1 MSRRGPSWGFRGA
14 AFGVLL
20 AFCAAVRGLG
30 FRMTARDGLLD
41 TPENCDAACREAW
54 RSYSARGDGWFVLA
68 GVLLVLSVAMG
79 VAIWRAGSDIR

>member
-1 MSRRGPSWGFRGA
+1 MSRPGAWGFRGA

-41 TPENCDAACREAW
+41 VMANCDAACQEAW
-54 RSYSARGDGWFVLA
+54 RTYARRGDWWFVLA
-68 GVLLVLSVAMG
+68 GVLLVLSVLLGALVG
-79 VAIWRAGSDIR
+79 RGRG